1 MKRIRRL
8 LVASIVLALVLLLVP
23 EAHSQ
28 DFVEYN
34 VQINAD
40 GSAAWRIIQVS
51 DIGAPID
58 SWTDYQQKLLNL
70 VDLAANT
77 THREMDLDFDSL
89 QIDTVISSE
98 SKTTEYTFVWLN
110 FSAVQNQLI
119 TFGDVFLVNDF
130 FGKLYGDASIRMAY
144 PSNFAVKAVS
154 PAPSERDD
162 QTQTLSWYRTQDF
175 VNGNPNIVL
184 TSGSSSEN
192 GISGSLLVYAA
203 VGTISTVLV
212 VAVAS
217 FVFLRRR
224 KTACVAA
231 PAVLSVET
239 DEEKIIKIIKSS
251 GGAMRQ
257 SAITEQTRFSKAKTS
272 QLLAALE
279 QKRVVTRVKKGRDKI
294 VSLNNERQTGAQT

>member
-77 THREMDLDFDSL
+77 THREIDLDFDSL

-98 SKTTEYTFVWLN
+98 
-110 FSAVQNQLI
+110 
-119 TFGDVFLVNDF
+119 
-130 FGKLYGDASIRMAY
+130 
-144 PSNFAVKAVS
+144 
-154 PAPSERDD
+154 
-162 QTQTLSWYRTQDF
+162 
-175 VNGNPNIVL
+175 
-184 TSGSSSEN
+184 
-192 GISGSLLVYAA
+192 
-203 VGTISTVLV
+203 
-212 VAVAS
+212 
-217 FVFLRRR
+217 
-224 KTACVAA
+224 
-231 PAVLSVET
+231 
-239 DEEKIIKIIKSS
+239 
-251 GGAMRQ
+251 
-257 SAITEQTRFSKAKTS
+257 
-272 QLLAALE
+272 
-279 QKRVVTRVKKGRDKI
+279 
-294 VSLNNERQTGAQT
+294 